1 VLRAGSQLVR
11 QAAGPTAAVNPD
23 PSARSAAAGAA
34 SPAPAP
40 ALPLASQGAATSQ
53 DLDGTLRSMLASLK
67 QGTVQRDPSLVT
79 ARAAVGTFTEEGKP
93 FGSPL
98 GALLQDQVA
107 RLVDSGYA
115 FSPAPPQR
123 GLTVRQIAGVSN
135 PNDPQTQGA
144 LLGGDLAILGT
155 YRLDND
161 VLLLRMSSIDARGR
175 DLAQEAR
182 GIARR
187 AIPGAWPASAPNAP
201 DTSQLLNTLGQLGP
215 RAQGAA
221 RVEVTTNRPG
231 AGASFRT
238 GEEIRYLVTST
249 VGGYLYLF
257 HVDAEK
263 RILRIFP
270 NQLQPDP
277 RVTGGAALEVP
288 GPGAQFKFEASPP
301 FGLETT
307 IAIVTP
313 VPLDDRD
320 FVAAEGFF
328 AKPRQEVPELLTS
341 RGIRL
346 RPTDGAA
353 SGGALPGPA
362 AVGAPSGATGAV
374 GSGSPAVLGDSLVWN
389 YVTVLIRP

>member
-1 VLRAGSQLVR
+1 
-11 QAAGPTAAVNPD
+11 
-23 PSARSAAAGAA
+23 
-34 SPAPAP
+34 
-40 ALPLASQGAATSQ
+40 
-53 DLDGTLRSMLASLK
+53 
-67 QGTVQRDPSLVT
+67 
-79 ARAAVGTFTEEGKP
+79 
-93 FGSPL
+93 
-98 GALLQDQVA
+98 
-107 RLVDSGYA
+107 
-115 FSPAPPQR
+115 
-123 GLTVRQIAGVSN
+123 
-135 PNDPQTQGA
+135 
-144 LLGGDLAILGT
+144 
-155 YRLDND
+155 
-161 VLLLRMSSIDARGR
+161 VLLLRLSSVDARGR

-201 DTSQLLNTLGQLGP
+201 ETSQLLNTLGQQMGP
-215 RAQGAA
+215 RTQGTA

-231 AGASFRT
+231 TGASFRT

-270 NQLQPDP
+270 NQLQPDA

-288 GPGAQFKFEASPP
+288 APGAQFKFEASPP

-307 IAIVTP
+307 FAIVTP

-346 RPTDGAA
+346 RPTDGAGA
-353 SGGALPGPA
+353 GGPPPAAAAPPSGSAGGAGSGGPA
-362 AVGAPSGATGAV
+362 A
-374 GSGSPAVLGDSLVWN
+374 LGDSLVWN